1 MDMSKRLKAYRQDNL
16 MTQRELASR
25 VGVTPATIS
34 RIESGRGKA
43 SGLTEAKIE
52 KAMAKPVIRKGE

>member
-52 KAMAKPVIRKGE
+52 KAMAKPIRKGE

>member
-1 MDMSKRLKAYRQDNL
+1 MDMSKRLKAYRHDHL

-34 RIESGRGKA
+34 RIESGKGKA

-52 KAMAKPVIRKGE
+52 KAMNRPIHED

>member
-1 MDMSKRLKAYRQDNL
+1 MDMSKRLKAYRHDNL

-25 VGVTPATIS
+25 IGVTPATIS
-34 RIESGRGKA
+34 RIESGKGKA

-52 KAMAKPVIRKGE
+52 KAITRPVVKE

>member
-1 MDMSKRLKAYRQDNL
+1 MDMSKRLKAYRHDHL
-16 MTQRELASR
+16 MTQREMASR

-34 RIESGRGKA
+34 RIESGKGKA

-52 KAMAKPVIRKGE
+52 KAMNRPFNEN